1 MFGLD
6 QLFGFCASFGL
17 NDIGRLGCFDVSCR
31 NFNFEWIICPAEVFQ
46 FWTSPSC
53 CSTTGGFQ
61 RTNLLWPKAVTVK
74 CHIISVRQQFS
85 VTKKLSQCNI
95 TAVQCDSSQICD
107 VPPFW
112 CDNGGR
118 LGDCRTTTILTSG
131 CETYFYPVAENRES
145 DILAWEREE
154 SSTFNIFFW

>member
-1 MFGLD
+1 MFGLN
-6 QLFGFCASFGL
+6 QLFGFCTSFGL
-17 NDIGRLGCFDVSCR
+17 NNIGSLGCFDVSCR
-31 NFNFEWIICPAEVFQ
+31 TFNFELIICPAEVFQ

-61 RTNLLWPKAVTVK
+61 RTNLLWPKAVTVQ

-85 VTKKLSQCNI
+85 VTKKLSQCDI

-118 LGDCRTTTILTSG
+118 LGDCWTTTILTSG

-145 DILAWEREE
+145 DILRKGRK
-154 SSTFNIFFW
+154 